1 MRAAPRIDLG
11 GRPPPTMDLN
21 ISYCLWAIMT
31 AAVLLAGFSLIANL
45 WVYVFNAI
53 GSVYG
58 WPVMYPDMNHARWL
72 FASGLL
78 SVIGG
83 AAFALKLRVESRCRA
98 IITVRLAQRLTART
112 TGADPVLDKF
122 QCRAQVE
129 IDVYTQEM
137 ADAIK
142 QHPEGVANVLEKG
155 LGIAIADQMTR
166 YSKARI
172 EETLKLSL
180 GECFDLLDIAGVTL
194 MNVRQERVVEEARAT
209 KADEKAEEP
218 APPPPDPVDVNERA
232 VSAVPAALDAEVTA
246 PGPAVNDDTREVPP
260 LTPRALG

>member
-1 MRAAPRIDLG
+1 MKAAPRMDLG

-45 WVYVFNAI
+45 WIYIFNAI
-53 GSVYG
+53 GAVYG
-58 WPVMYPDMNHARWL
+58 WPVMYPDMKHARWL

-78 SVIGG
+78 SVLAG
-83 AAFALKLRVESRCRA
+83 AAFALKLRVESRCRS
-98 IITVRLAQRLTART
+98 ITTVRLPQRLTART

-137 ADAIK
+137 ADAIH

-155 LGIAIADQMTR
+155 LRIAIADQMTR

-194 MNVRQERVVEEARAT
+194 MNLRQERVFEETTASETEA
-209 KADEKAEEP
+209 P
-218 APPPPDPVDVNERA
+218 APPPESIEVDEDTA
-232 VSAVPAALDAEVTA
+232 MPAAIAPDASPAAAVT
-246 PGPAVNDDTREVPP
+246 AVNDDAQEPP
-260 LTPRALG
+260 PATPRAIG

>member
-45 WVYVFNAI
+45 WIYVFNAI

-83 AAFALKLRVESRCRA
+83 AAFWFVRAKMLR
-98 IITVRLAQRLTART
+98 
-112 TGADPVLDKF
+112 
-122 QCRAQVE
+122 
-129 IDVYTQEM
+129 
-137 ADAIK
+137 DASE
-142 QHPEGVANVLEKG
+142 P
-155 LGIAIADQMTR
+155 
-166 YSKARI
+166 
-172 EETLKLSL
+172 
-180 GECFDLLDIAGVTL
+180 
-194 MNVRQERVVEEARAT
+194 RQT
-209 KADEKAEEP
+209 P
-218 APPPPDPVDVNERA
+218 SPP
-232 VSAVPAALDAEVTA
+232 VSAVRAREKIFWAA
-246 PGPAVNDDTREVPP
+246 GPR
-260 LTPRALG
+260 